1 MKTNL
6 DFLNKRQSIRSFD
19 PNDTISDDTIYQIL
33 ESASKAPSS
42 NNFQPWKV
50 VVFKNKEI
58 QEQLKNFSYQQQQV
72 ADASAVFLLLGDKK
86 AYDIDKLL
94 TFYIQNGIMD
104 SSEGEGRKK
113 RIEAYFSLHPEDKDK
128 EGLRFDLG
136 LFAMNLMYVA
146 QAYGYDSVPR
156 RGVDFEAIMTTFEI
170 DPELDP
176 ILLLPIGKKLSE
188 GFPKIRY
195 SVEDFSTFIHK

>member
-72 ADASAVFLLLGDKK
+72 ADASAVFYFLVIKRPMT
-86 AYDIDKLL
+86 L
-94 TFYIQNGIMD
+94 TNY
-104 SSEGEGRKK
+104 
-113 RIEAYFSLHPEDKDK
+113 
-128 EGLRFDLG
+128 
-136 LFAMNLMYVA
+136 
-146 QAYGYDSVPR
+146 
-156 RGVDFEAIMTTFEI
+156 
-170 DPELDP
+170 
-176 ILLLPIGKKLSE
+176 
-188 GFPKIRY
+188 
-195 SVEDFSTFIHK
+195 

>member
-33 ESASKAPSS
+33 GSASQAPSS

-94 TFYIQNGIMD
+94 TLYIQNDIMD
-104 SSEGEGRKK
+104 SSEAERRKK

-136 LFAMNLMYVA
+136 LFAMNFMYVA
-146 QAYGYDSVPR
+146 QAYGYDSVPM
-156 RGVDFEAIMTTFEI
+156 RGVNFEAIMTTFEI

-176 ILLLPIGKKLSE
+176 ILLPIGKKLSD

-195 SVEDFSTFIHK
+195 SVEDFTTFIHK

>member
-1 MKTNL
+1 M
-6 DFLNKRQSIRSFD
+6 
-19 PNDTISDDTIYQIL
+19 L
-33 ESASKAPSS
+33 EGALL
-42 NNFQPWKV
+42 PWKV

-72 ADASAVFLLLGDKK
+72 ADASAVFLLLGDKE

-94 TFYIQNGIMD
+94 TFYIQNDIMD
-104 SSEGEGRKK
+104 SSEAERRKK
-113 RIEAYFSLHPEDKDK
+113 RIEAYFSLKDK

-146 QAYGYDSVPR
+146 QAYGYDSVPM
-156 RGVDFEAIMTTFEI
+156 RGIDFEAIMTTFEI

-176 ILLLPIGKKLSE
+176 ILLLPIGKKLSD

-195 SVEDFSTFIHK
+195 SVEDFTTFIHK